1 MTTLAMR
8 ENMSKHDQLHRF
20 LFQDDA
26 VRGELVSVNETYKKI
41 LDQHDYPSA
50 VNLLLGELLVA
61 TSLLTATLKFE
72 GDITIQIQGDGPVK
86 MLVINGNNHQ
96 QMRGVARIE
105 GSVTAQSS
113 LKQMVGQGY
122 MVITITPTNGERY
135 QGVVALEGNTIAECL
150 DDYFKQSE
158 QLQTRLFIHSGEING
173 EPAAGGILLQVLP
186 SAGIESQHQ
195 FDHLVQLT
203 ATIKGEEL
211 FTLEPKEILHRL
223 YHEEDVK
230 LYDPQL
236 VAFHCSCSK
245 KRCENILLSLSDE
258 DIEHILHERG
268 EIDIECEFCGA
279 VYLFNKQEIE
289 ELKRIKKQQI
299 H

>member
-1 MTTLAMR
+1 
-8 ENMSKHDQLHRF
+8 MSKHDQLHRF
-20 LFQDDA
+20 LFEDDA
-26 VRGELVSVNETYKKI
+26 VRGELVSVNETYSKI
-41 LDQHDYPSA
+41 LHQHNYPPA

-61 TSLLTATLKFE
+61 TSLLTATLKFD

-96 QMRGVARIE
+96 QMRGVARVE
-105 GSVTAQSS
+105 GSVTNQLS
-113 LKQMVGQGY
+113 LKQIVGQGY

-135 QGVVALEGNTIAECL
+135 QGVVALESSTIAECL
-150 DDYFKQSE
+150 DNYFKQSE

-173 EPAAGGILLQVLP
+173 QPAAGGILLQVLP
-186 SAGIESQHQ
+186 SAGSERQHK

-211 FTLEPKEILHRL
+211 YSLETKEILHRL
-223 YHEEDVK
+223 YHEEDVT
-230 LYDPQL
+230 LYDPQP
-236 VAFHCSCSK
+236 VAFHCNCSK
-245 KRCENILLSLSDE
+245 ERCENILLSLPDE
-258 DIEHILHERG
+258 DIEHILHEQG

-279 VYLFNKQEIE
+279 DYLFNKQDIE
-289 ELKRIKKQQI
+289 QLKRIKKQQT

>member
-1 MTTLAMR
+1 M
-8 ENMSKHDQLHRF
+8 
-20 LFQDDA
+20 
-26 VRGELVSVNETYKKI
+26 
-41 LDQHDYPSA
+41 
-50 VNLLLGELLVA
+50 
-61 TSLLTATLKFE
+61 
-72 GDITIQIQGDGPVK
+72 
-86 MLVINGNNHQ
+86 
-96 QMRGVARIE
+96 
-105 GSVTAQSS
+105 
-113 LKQMVGQGY
+113 
-122 MVITITPTNGERY
+122 
-135 QGVVALEGNTIAECL
+135 
-150 DDYFKQSE
+150 
-158 QLQTRLFIHSGEING
+158 QTRLFIHSGEING

-186 SAGIESQHQ
+186 SSGIESQHQ

-223 YHEEDVK
+223 YHEEDVT

-236 VAFHCSCSK
+236 VAFHCNCSK

-279 VYLFNKQEIE
+279 VYLFNKQDIE

>member
-1 MTTLAMR
+1 MR
-8 ENMSKHDQLHRF
+8 ENMSKHDQLNRF
-20 LFQDDA
+20 LFEDDA
-26 VRGELVSVNETYKKI
+26 VRGELVSVNETYRKI
-41 LDQHDYPSA
+41 LHQHNYPPA

-61 TSLLTATLKFE
+61 TSLLTATLKFD
-72 GDITIQIQGDGPVK
+72 GDITLQIQGDGPVK
-86 MLVINGNNHQ
+86 MLVINGNNYQ
-96 QMRGVARIE
+96 QMRGVARVE
-105 GSVTAQSS
+105 GSVTNQLS

-135 QGVVALEGNTIAECL
+135 QGIVALESSTIAECL

-173 EPAAGGILLQVLP
+173 QPAAGGMLLQVLP
-186 SAGIESQHQ
+186 SAGSESQHK

-211 FTLEPKEILHRL
+211 YTLETKQILHRL
-223 YHEEDVK
+223 YHEEDVT
-230 LYDPQL
+230 LYDPQP
-236 VAFHCSCSK
+236 VTFHCNCSK
-245 KRCENILLSLSDE
+245 ERCENILLSLPDE

-279 VYLFNKQEIE
+279 GYLFNQQDIE

>member
-1 MTTLAMR
+1 
-8 ENMSKHDQLHRF
+8 MSKHDQLHRF
-20 LFQDDA
+20 LFEDDA
-26 VRGELVSVNETYKKI
+26 VRGELVSVNETYRKI
-41 LDQHDYPSA
+41 LHQHNYPPA

-61 TSLLTATLKFE
+61 TSLLTATLKFD

-86 MLVINGNNHQ
+86 MVVINGNNHQ
-96 QMRGVARIE
+96 QMRGVARVE
-105 GSVTAQSS
+105 GSVTNQLS

-135 QGVVALEGNTIAECL
+135 QGVVALESSTIAECL

-173 EPAAGGILLQVLP
+173 QPAAGGILLQVLP
-186 SAGIESQHQ
+186 SASSESQHK

-211 FTLEPKEILHRL
+211 YTLETKEILHRL
-223 YHEEDVK
+223 YHEEDVT
-230 LYDPQL
+230 LYDPQP
-236 VAFHCSCSK
+236 VAFHCNCSK
-245 KRCENILLSLSDE
+245 ERCENILLSLPDE
-258 DIEHILHERG
+258 DIEHILHEQG

-279 VYLFNKQEIE
+279 DYLFNKQDIE

>member
-1 MTTLAMR
+1 M
-8 ENMSKHDQLHRF
+8 
-20 LFQDDA
+20 
-26 VRGELVSVNETYKKI
+26 
-41 LDQHDYPSA
+41 
-50 VNLLLGELLVA
+50 GELLVS

-72 GDITIQIQGDGPVK
+72 GDITIQIQRDSPVK
-86 MLVINGNNHQ
+86 MLVINENNHQ
-96 QMRGVARIE
+96 QMRGVACIE
-105 GSVTAQSS
+105 GSVTAQLS

-135 QGVVALEGNTIAECL
+135 QGVVALAGNTIAEYL

-158 QLQTRLFIHSGEING
+158 QLQTRLFIRSGEING
-173 EPAAGGILLQVLP
+173 EPAAGGILLRVLP

-223 YHEEDVK
+223 YHEEDVT

-245 KRCENILLSLSDE
+245 SVVKIFCYLFLMKRFSIYCMN
-258 DIEHILHERG
+258 ERG
-268 EIDIECEFCGA
+268 EIDIECEFCA
-279 VYLFNKQEIE
+279 ALYLFNKQDIE
-289 ELKRIKKQQI
+289 ELKRIKKQ
-299 H
+299 